1 MPLLMPELQSA
12 LVDPLPEVRATA
24 AHALGSLLRGMGEQ
38 HFQGLM
44 PWLLATLNSEV
55 RTNRTA
61 VHPMADARVLACTWS
76 PPSSHRVRS
85 CQNGLAALWG
95 EHSRAVVCRA
105 EKQCGALRRRAGPG

>member
-1 MPLLMPELQSA
+1 MILGHCAQDMAPYVPLLMPELQSA

-55 RTNRTA
+55 R
-61 VHPMADARVLACTWS
+61 AC
-76 PPSSHRVRS
+76 
-85 CQNGLAALWG
+85 Q
-95 EHSRAVVCRA
+95 
-105 EKQCGALRRRAGPG
+105 Q

>member
-1 MPLLMPELQSA
+1 MYTVARQLVCCMQDMAPYVPLLMPELQSA

-55 RTNRTA
+55 
-61 VHPMADARVLACTWS
+61 HI
-76 PPSSHRVRS
+76 PSAE
-85 CQNGLAALWG
+85 L
-95 EHSRAVVCRA
+95 CREMLPA
-105 EKQCGALRRRAGPG
+105 HATSFA

>member
-1 MPLLMPELQSA
+1 MACWSTDGFYALTSKMILGHCAQDMAPYVPLLMPELQSA

-55 RTNRTA
+55 RT
-61 VHPMADARVLACTWS
+61 
-76 PPSSHRVRS
+76 
-85 CQNGLAALWG
+85 CQ
-95 EHSRAVVCRA
+95 
-105 EKQCGALRRRAGPG
+105 Q

>member
-1 MPLLMPELQSA
+1 MITVARCAQDMAPYVPLLMPELQNA

-55 RTNRTA
+55 RTKQRA
-61 VHPMADARVLACTWS
+61 VHPRLTPMSLPA
-76 PPSSHRVRS
+76 H
-85 CQNGLAALWG
+85 
-95 EHSRAVVCRA
+95 
-105 EKQCGALRRRAGPG
+105 